1 MTRYAT
7 VWLMTFLLCGLGC
20 KNGDG
25 PSPEGSGSG
34 LTTGL
39 EGTILLGPT
48 QPVCQV
54 DVSCD
59 EPFVGPFDLRQGTL
73 IAASFITDDT
83 GHFSVAAD
91 PGAYTLAPSPSADA
105 PLPARQGQEVTVG
118 PTGMTHVELVFDTG
132 IR

>member
-1 MTRYAT
+1 
-7 VWLMTFLLCGLGC
+7 
-20 KNGDG
+20 
-25 PSPEGSGSG
+25 

-48 QPVCQV
+48 QPVCQI

-59 EPFVGPFDLRQGTL
+59 APFVGPFELLQGAT
-73 IAASFITDDT
+73 IAASFTTDAA
-83 GHFSVAAD
+83 GHFSVAAA
-91 PGAYTLAPSPSADA
+91 PGTYTVAPSPSADV